1 MFISWDVEM
10 IKCSTY
16 WILESNDMFGN
27 SFRIFWKNMHSACLQ
42 FVKSSSR
49 HIFKAYNNDM
59 KGLLEKCLT
68 TPNCPLIIT

>member
-1 MFISWDVEM
+1 
-10 IKCSTY
+10 
-16 WILESNDMFGN
+16 
-27 SFRIFWKNMHSACLQ
+27 MHSACLQ

-49 HIFKAYNNDM
+49 HIFKAYNKDM